1 MIRDRFHTAA
11 LAAYQA
17 LLIAGGM
24 IVVAFSVFF
33 NGWIDV
39 VPLLIAIGMGW
50 ALFGSV
56 ALLGAVWAAKPLLAN
71 IFRGW
76 RL

>member
-24 IVVAFSVFF
+24 IVVALAVFF

-39 VPLLIAIGMGW
+39 VPLLMAIGMGW
-50 ALFGSV
+50 ALFLTV
-56 ALLGAVWAAKPLLAN
+56 AALGMAWAAAPFLAGL
-71 IFRGW
+71 IRG
-76 RL
+76 RRP